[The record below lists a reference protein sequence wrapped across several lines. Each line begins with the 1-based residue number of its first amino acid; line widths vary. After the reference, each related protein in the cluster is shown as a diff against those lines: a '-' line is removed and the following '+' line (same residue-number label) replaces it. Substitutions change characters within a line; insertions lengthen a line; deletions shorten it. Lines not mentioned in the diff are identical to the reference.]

1 MVVVEEVPI
10 APIKL
15 AVSQL
20 GQKSLPEGT
29 FAYPVTLDNLRTA
42 AAEGQGLPLQ
52 GRVERPVR
60 GLPGALVSQRGI
72 PDEEENI

>member
-15 AVSQL
+15 AIAQL
-20 GQKSLPEGT
+20 EQKSLPEGT

-52 GRVERPVR
+52 GGVERPVSVR
-60 GLPGALVSQRGI
+60 P
-72 PDEEENI
+72 PP